1 MGNTTDP
8 RHERILVVEDHPES
22 AELVQMML
30 EDGGYEALC
39 VNTGRDALRVF
50 AAQSADKTSNWRP
63 DLILLDLRLPDMS
76 GVEVVRELQKN
87 QPSIPPVIFL
97 SADSPQILRNVASS
111 IGAAAIRKPFNFDDL
126 YRAIEAEL
134 GKRRGSGRPSQ

>member
-1 MGNTTDP
+1 MGHKTDP

-22 AELVQMML
+22 AELLQMIL
-30 EDGGYEALC
+30 EDNGYEARC

-63 DLILLDLRLPDMS
+63 DLILLDLRLPGMS
-76 GVEVVRELQKN
+76 GLEVVKELQKN

-97 SADSPQILRNVASS
+97 STDSPQILRNVAS
-111 IGAAAIRKPFNFDDL
+111 IVGAAAIRKPFNFDDL
-126 YRAIEAEL
+126 YRAIEGEL
-134 GKRRGSGRPSQ
+134 GKRRGSGLRRQ

>member
-1 MGNTTDP
+1 
-8 RHERILVVEDHPES
+8 
-22 AELVQMML
+22 MML
-30 EDGGYEALC
+30 EDGGYEAIC

-50 AAQSADKTSNWRP
+50 AAHSADKTSNWRP
-63 DLILLDLRLPDMS
+63 DLVLLDLRLPDMS

-111 IGAAAIRKPFNFDDL
+111 VGAAAIRKPFNFDDL
-126 YRAIEAEL
+126 YRAIEGEL
-134 GKRRGSGRPSQ
+134 CKRRGSGRRRRR

>member
-1 MGNTTDP
+1 MGNTTYS

-22 AELVQMML
+22 AELLQMIL
-30 EDGGYEALC
+30 ENDGYEARC

-50 AAQSADKTSNWRP
+50 AAQSADITSNWSP

-76 GVEVVRELQKN
+76 GLEVARELQKN

-111 IGAAAIRKPFNFDDL
+111 VGAAAIRKPFNFDDL
-126 YRAIEAEL
+126 YRAIEGEL
-134 GKRRGSGRPSQ
+134 GKRRGSGRRR